1 MSIPHQEEVVYEV
14 VGTISERRET
24 ATTSRAGVEVLTA
37 IAISLVLLPF
47 TMSVTHLFN
56 GHAPIPARSSHV
68 TSNVPSELTENGPA
82 PPSHPWSAPFAFPTH
97 PEAGGEIKGKV
108 TYEGT
113 LPKSKPLNMVN
124 EPTCAKHYTAPV
136 FPENVVAGPNNSL
149 SNVVVYISAGGE
161 EGPAPAQPAM
171 LKQRGCRYIPH
182 VLAMETNQEIWVQ
195 NDDSVTHTVHPMA
208 RINSELNRSQ
218 PPGTPPMVI
227 KYDKPEIIRVKCEL
241 HPWMRGVFVVLK
253 SSHYSVSDEGG
264 SFTLPDLPPGKYT
277 VKAWHEQF
285 GEQSQV
291 VSVGDGETKELN
303 FVFKVAP

>member
-1 MSIPHQEEVVYEV
+1 
-14 VGTISERRET
+14 
-24 ATTSRAGVEVLTA
+24 
-37 IAISLVLLPF
+37 
-47 TMSVTHLFN
+47 MSVTHLFN
-56 GHAPIPARSSHV
+56 GHAPIRARSSHV

-97 PEAGGEIKGKV
+97 PETSGEIKGKV

-113 LPKSKPLNMVN
+113 LPKSRPLSMVN
-124 EPTCAKHYTAPV
+124 EPTCAKHYTTPV

>member
-1 MSIPHQEEVVYEV
+1 MYEV

-24 ATTSRAGVEVLTA
+24 TSTSRAHVEVLTA
-37 IAISLVLLPF
+37 IAISLVLSPF
-47 TMSVTHLFN
+47 AMSVTHLLN
-56 GHAPIPARSSHV
+56 GHAPMPARSSHV
-68 TSNVPSELTENGPA
+68 TANVASELTENGSA
-82 PPSHPWSAPFAFPTH
+82 PPSYPWSAPPAFPTH
-97 PEAGGEIKGKV
+97 PEASGEIKGKI

-124 EPTCAKHYTAPV
+124 EPTCAKHYTTPV

-149 SNVVVYISAGGE
+149 SNVVVYISAGGQ
-161 EGPAPAQPAM
+161 EGPSPAQPAM

-195 NDDSVTHTVHPMA
+195 NDDSVAHTVHPMA
-208 RINSELNRSQ
+208 KINSELNRSQ

-264 SFTLPDLPPGKYT
+264 SFSLPDLRPGKYT
-277 VKAWHEQF
+277 IKAWHEQF

-291 VSVGDGETKELN
+291 VIVRAVGKE
-303 FVFKVAP
+303 

>member
-1 MSIPHQEEVVYEV
+1 MYEV

-47 TMSVTHLFN
+47 AMSVTHLFN

-82 PPSHPWSAPFAFPTH
+82 PASHPWSAPLALPTH

-161 EGPAPAQPAM
+161 EAPAPAQPAM

-253 SSHYSVSDEGG
+253 SSHYSVSDDGG
-264 SFTLPDLPPGKYT
+264 SFSLPDLPPGKYT

>member
-1 MSIPHQEEVVYEV
+1 VYQV

-24 ATTSRAGVEVLTA
+24 TTTSRAGVDVLTA
-37 IAISLVLLPF
+37 MAISFVLSGF
-47 TMSVTHLFN
+47 TMSVTHLLN
-56 GHAPIPARSSHV
+56 GHAPIRGRSSHV
-68 TSNVPSELTENGPA
+68 TSNVPSELTENGA
-82 PPSHPWSAPFAFPTH
+82 TPPSHPWSAPPAFPAH
-97 PEAGGEIKGKV
+97 PEASGEIKGKI

-124 EPTCAKHYTAPV
+124 EPTCAKHYTTPV

-149 SNVVVYISAGGE
+149 SNVVVYIVSAGGE

-195 NDDSVTHTVHPMA
+195 NDDSVAHTVHPMA

-218 PPGTPPMVI
+218 PPGTPPLVI

-264 SFTLPDLPPGKYT
+264 GFSLPDLPPGKYT

-291 VSVGDGETKELN
+291 VTVGDGETKELN